1 MESDT
6 DQAAQGPEGSPK
18 PMTKTLASASVLT
31 LLMAGCGGKILYP
44 HYYALD
50 IPPAPRQAV
59 SDTRMPA
66 TLAVRRFETPPYLR
80 QGRIVYRQ
88 APAEIGF
95 YEYHRWAAD
104 PAATV
109 TTAVIDSLRSS
120 GLFSFVKPYDGQSR
134 QDYLMSGRI
143 ERLEEIDYGGS
154 VRVEAKL
161 SAELVDLRTDATVWT
176 GDADETLKVE
186 APNVNSVV
194 VEMSHAVQKSIDR
207 LMADLDRQ
215 LRAQ

>member
-6 DQAAQGPEGSPK
+6 DQATEGPEGSPK

-66 TLAVRRFETPPYLR
+66 TLAVRRLETPQYLR
-80 QGRIVYRQ
+80 QGRVVYRQ
-88 APAEIGF
+88 TPAEIGF

-104 PAATV
+104 PAETI
-109 TTAVIDSLRSS
+109 TAAVMDALRSS
-120 GLFSFVKPYDGQSR
+120 RLFSSVRPYDGQSR
-134 QDYLMSGRI
+134 QDYLMSGRL

-161 SAELVDLRTDATVWT
+161 SAEVVNLRTGATVWA
-176 GDADETLKVE
+176 GEADETSGVE
-186 APNVNSVV
+186 TRTVNSVV
-194 VEMSHAVQKSIDR
+194 VEMSHTVQKGIGR
-207 LMADLDRQ
+207 LVASLDQ
-215 LRAQ
+215 GLLAK

>member
-6 DQAAQGPEGSPK
+6 DQAAEGPEGSPK

-44 HYYALD
+44 HYYALE
-50 IPPAPRQAV
+50 IPPAPGPAV
-59 SDTRMPA
+59 SDTPLPA
-66 TLAVRRFETPPYLR
+66 TLAVRRFETPQYLR

-88 APAEIGF
+88 GPAEIGF
-95 YEYHRWAAD
+95 YDYHRWAAD
-104 PAATV
+104 PASTV
-109 TTAVIDSLRSS
+109 TTAVIDSLRFSR
-120 GLFSFVKPYDGQSR
+120 LFSFVKPYDGQSR
-134 QDYLMSGRI
+134 QDYLLSGRI

-161 SAELVDLRTDATVWT
+161 SAELVDRRTDATVWT
-176 GDADETLKVE
+176 GEADETLAVE
-186 APNVNSVV
+186 ARNVNSVV

-207 LMADLDRQ
+207 LVASLDQQ
-215 LRAQ
+215 LLAK

>member
-6 DQAAQGPEGSPK
+6 DQAAEGPEGSPK

-50 IPPAPRQAV
+50 IPPAPRQAM
-59 SDTRMPA
+59 SDARMPA
-66 TLAVRRFETPPYLR
+66 TLAVRRFETPQYLR
-80 QGRIVYRQ
+80 QGRLVYRQ
-88 APAEIGF
+88 TPAEIGF
-95 YEYHRWAAD
+95 YDYHRWAAD

-134 QDYLMSGRI
+134 QDYLMSGRL

-186 APNVNSVV
+186 TRNVNSVV

-207 LMADLDRQ
+207 LVASLDQQ

>member
-6 DQAAQGPEGSPK
+6 DQAAEGPEGSPK

-44 HYYALD
+44 TYYALE
-50 IPPAPRQAV
+50 IPSAPKPAL
-59 SDTRMPA
+59 SDARRPA
-66 TLAVRRFETPPYLR
+66 TLAVLRFESQQYLR
-80 QGRIVYRQ
+80 QGRIVYRP

-95 YEYHRWAAD
+95 YDYHRWAAD

-109 TTAVIDSLRSS
+109 TTAVIDSLRTS
-120 GLFSFVKPYDGQSR
+120 GLFSFVKPYDGRSR
-134 QDYLMSGRI
+134 QDYLISGRL
-143 ERLEEIDYGGS
+143 ERLEEIDYSGG

-176 GDADETLKVE
+176 GDADETLAVE
-186 APNVNSVV
+186 THNVNSVV

-207 LMADLDRQ
+207 LVADLDRQ
-215 LRAQ
+215 LRTQ